1 MSILKRFS
9 DIMASNINALLDK
22 AEDPSK
28 MVDQLLRNLNSDLGK
43 IKSETASVMAEETR
57 SKRELDECNAEID
70 KLMVYANKALDAGN
84 ENDAKMFLS
93 KKVKLNEKL
102 TALQNKYDAAHAN
115 SVKMKEM
122 HDKITMQID
131 DLNSRKN
138 TIKAKIATA
147 KIQER
152 INKVGSSVT
161 SATGSLDAFS
171 RMEEKANKMLDEAN
185 AMAELNSAPV
195 DEVADLMSKYD
206 DSNVSSSVDDELEM
220 LKRMR
225 NS

>member
-43 IKSETASVMAEETR
+43 IKSETASVMAEEAR
-57 SKRELDECNAEID
+57 ARRELDECKAEID
-70 KLMVYANKALDAGN
+70 KLMLYANKALDAGN

-93 KKVKLNEKL
+93 KKVKVSERL
-102 TALQNKYDAAHAN
+102 TALQSKYDAAHTN
-115 SVKMKEM
+115 SVRMKEM
-122 HDKITMQID
+122 HDKVSAQIE

-147 KIQER
+147 KMQER
-152 INKVGSSVT
+152 INKLGSSVS
-161 SATGSLDAFS
+161 SASGSLDAFS

-185 AMAELNSAPV
+185 AMAELNAAPV
-195 DEVADLMSKYD
+195 DEVADLMCKYD
-206 DSNVSSSVDDELEM
+206 NDNSSSVDDELEM

>member
-43 IKSETASVMAEETR
+43 IKSETASVMAEEAR
-57 SKRELDECNAEID
+57 ARRELDECKAEID
-70 KLMVYANKALDAGN
+70 KLMLYANKALDAGN

-93 KKVKLNEKL
+93 KKVKVSERL
-102 TALQNKYDAAHAN
+102 TALQSKYDAAHTN
-115 SVKMKEM
+115 SVRMKEM
-122 HDKITMQID
+122 HDKVLAQIE

-147 KIQER
+147 KMQER
-152 INKVGSSVT
+152 INKLGSSVS
-161 SATGSLDAFS
+161 SASGSLDAFS

-185 AMAELNSAPV
+185 AMAELNAAPV

-206 DSNVSSSVDDELEM
+206 NDNSSSVDDELEM

>member
-43 IKSETASVMAEETR
+43 IKSETASVMAEEAR
-57 SKRELDECNAEID
+57 ARRELDECKAEID
-70 KLMVYANKALDAGN
+70 KLMLYANKALDAGN

-93 KKVKLNEKL
+93 KKVKVSERL
-102 TALQNKYDAAHAN
+102 TALQSKYDAAHTN
-115 SVKMKEM
+115 SVRMKEM
-122 HDKITMQID
+122 HDKVSAQIE

-147 KIQER
+147 KMQER
-152 INKVGSSVT
+152 INKLGSSVS
-161 SATGSLDAFS
+161 SASGSLDAFS

-185 AMAELNSAPV
+185 AMAELNAAPV

-206 DSNVSSSVDDELEM
+206 NDNSSSVDDELEM